1 MENIP
6 TVIQKAGAKNFSF
19 ALFKNEKIC
28 YNVEYAQNR
37 FLTEVYIMEQFTALK
52 RKALEKYFSRMNDQ
66 QRKAVFKIKGPLLI
80 LAGAG
85 SGKTTVLVN
94 RIANMIYFGN
104 AYNTEQTYGTPSEQ
118 DIQFLKDYIDGK
130 TNDASTL
137 ADIVAYDCIKPWS
150 ILAITFTNKAAGEL
164 KERLAGM
171 LGEAGQ
177 GITAATF
184 HSACARILRRECD
197 KLGFSSSFTIYDSDD
212 SQRTV
217 KSILR
222 DLNISE
228 KMFPPR
234 VILSEISHAKDQLQ
248 EPDEFITSAAGDY
261 RDLTIGK
268 VYKHYQQKLKAAN
281 AMDFDDIICH
291 TVKLFEQF
299 PDVLDHYQNLYKYI
313 MVDEYQDTNKAQ
325 FRLVSLLS
333 QKFHNLCVV
342 GDDDQSIYKFRG
354 ATIENI
360 LNFEEQFDCNSD
372 TDVIK
377 LEQNYRSTQ
386 NILNCAN
393 QLISNNQGR
402 KGKNLW
408 TASGDGEKVTVYKA
422 SSERSEAKFVADT
435 ILEDINKGRK
445 YNDHAI
451 LYRMNAQ
458 SNALEQTFIQSGIP
472 YKIIGGLKFYDRK
485 EIKDILAY
493 LSVIN
498 NHFDFLRLRRI
509 INEPKRGI
517 GEATVNALEQITSD
531 LGDSPI
537 HIMQEAD
544 MLAPLVK
551 RSKQLMP
558 VGDMLSELTELSDT
572 LPLGELLDK
581 LLDMTGYKRHLE
593 MLGDEG
599 LTRLENINE
608 LKSTMS
614 SYEENAE
621 EPSLSGFLEEIS
633 LYTDVDN
640 LDSDADY
647 VVLMTMHSAKGLEFP
662 IVFVVGMEDNIF
674 PSSRSLESEAD
685 TEEERRLAY
694 VAVTRAKEKLY
705 LTHAEERMLYGRT
718 DRNRISRFI
727 KELPANCIE
736 KESEAAKP
744 SVYLNGYEKPHSMS
758 LQQQIAQRK
767 ADRSSV
773 TVNTETFSA
782 GDRVIHKIFGEGT
795 VLSSKPM
802 ANDTLVEI
810 AFDNRGT
817 KKIMANYTKI
827 KKI

>member
-1 MENIP
+1 MR
-6 TVIQKAGAKNFSF
+6 KKFAA
-19 ALFKNEKIC
+19 ALFKIEKIC
-28 YNVEYAQNR
+28 YNVGYGIKEN
-37 FLTEVYIMEQFTALK
+37 FTEVYIMEQFTALK

-222 DLNISE
+222 ELNISE

-234 VILSEISHAKDQLQ
+234 TILSEISHAKDLLQ
-248 EPDEFITSAAGDY
+248 EPDEYIASAAGDY
-261 RDLTIGK
+261 RNLTIGK
-268 VYKHYQQKLKAAN
+268 VYKHYQKKLKAAN
-281 AMDFDDIICH
+281 AMDFDDMICH

-360 LNFEEQFDCNSD
+360 LNFEEQFDCNAD

-572 LPLGELLDK
+572 LPLAELLDK

-593 MLGDEG
+593 MQGDEG

-614 SYEENAE
+614 SYEENAD

-727 KELPANCIE
+727 KELPADCIE
-736 KESEAAKP
+736 KQAEETKASP
-744 SVYLNGYEKPHSMS
+744 YLNGYEKPHSMS
-758 LQQQIAQRK
+758 LQQQLAQRK
-767 ADRSSV
+767 ADKSNFS
-773 TVNTETFSA
+773 VNTETFA
-782 GDRVIHKIFGEGT
+782 PGDRVLHKIFGEGT

>member
-1 MENIP
+1 
-6 TVIQKAGAKNFSF
+6 
-19 ALFKNEKIC
+19 
-28 YNVEYAQNR
+28 
-37 FLTEVYIMEQFTALK
+37 MEQFTALK
-52 RKALEKYFSRMNDQ
+52 RKALEKYFSRINDQ

-137 ADIVAYDCIKPWS
+137 ADIVAYNCIKPWS

-222 DLNISE
+222 ELDISE

-234 VILSEISHAKDQLQ
+234 TILSEISHAKDLLQ
-248 EPDEFITSAAGDY
+248 EPDEYIASAAGDY
-261 RDLTIGK
+261 RNLTIGK
-268 VYKHYQQKLKAAN
+268 VYKHYQKKLKAGN
-281 AMDFDDIICH
+281 AMDFDDMICH

-360 LNFEEQFDCNSD
+360 LNFEEQFDCNAD

-572 LPLGELLDK
+572 LPLAELLDK

-593 MLGDEG
+593 MQGDEG

-614 SYEENAE
+614 SYEENAD

-727 KELPANCIE
+727 KELPADCIE
-736 KESEAAKP
+736 KQAEETKASP
-744 SVYLNGYEKPHSMS
+744 YLNGYEKPHSMS
-758 LQQQIAQRK
+758 LQQQLVQRK
-767 ADRSSV
+767 ADKSNFS
-773 TVNTETFSA
+773 VNTETFA
-782 GDRVIHKIFGEGT
+782 PGDRVLHKIFGEGT